1 MVARKE
7 RSMAGKFVFTEYPL
21 KGFAMEFD
29 NGYSIS
35 VQWHTG
41 SYCANRHKQFPSD
54 NSTTAEMMVTNSQG
68 VDQEPIGWATPDAV
82 AAKMAEIASINT
94 KGSRFDFW

>member
-1 MVARKE
+1 M
-7 RSMAGKFVFTEYPL
+7 SGKFVFTEYPL

-35 VQWHTG
+35 VQWHG
-41 SYCANRHKQFPSD
+41 SAYCGNKHTQFPS
-54 NSTTAEMMVTNSQG
+54 NECKTAEMMVTNSNG
-68 VDQEPIGWATPDAV
+68 VDQEPIGWSSPDAV
-82 AAKMAEIASINT
+82 VAKMAEIASINT